1 MLIFRSGKQFEK
13 NYQARTVLNEPYQNN
28 EGAAVILPTPRECPK
43 GAAVMIT
50 FTPMTI
56 KKVWLIIPSSLRNG
70 KPSVSVH
77 HSVDPG

>member
-43 GAAVMIT
+43 DAAVMIT